1 MAEPC
6 PAIATAEASRSTAP
20 HRKGV
25 VIGGDR
31 IDGRVLSK
39 IISV

>member
-1 MAEPC
+1 MADPC

-20 HRKGV
+20 RRGGV
-25 VIGGDR
+25 LIGGDR

-39 IISV
+39 LISV